1 MDWSAAFLRHLRGA
15 RDKIA
20 EQFCAEATKQ
30 SRLSPR
36 IHSGLLR
43 CARNDGVEAHW
54 GAFNSH
60 FNCRHTS
67 TFPRHVL
74 PELCSS
80 HPLQNREGAGKT
92 GRRLAPMGPVRQACA
107 KCTGRTRDSR
117 DIPAFPAQWVDGLWR
132 ALPGDEFVVASVA
145 SRIGDTSI
153 PVGSMH
159 LRESLTVA
167 TTARTTR
174 FCRTRR
180 RRSSCTVLDRSQSLK
195 EPPRDCLPRRRRPR
209 PPHPDPRFV
218 TTANRPFHRVGTNH
232 VYGISEFDKSELFS
246 WQRLDRGDSPSRTA
260 DPRDANTP
268 SSINARGHG
277 WYPDISGAAMN
288 RERCSM
294 DSRFEAGIS
303 IGLHR

>member
-1 MDWSAAFLRHLRGA
+1 MAPPVAPVLRDAAPALLLSMSDGLERAALSPSLRGAKRRSNPDCLRRCILDCFAALAMTIAGASNSVFKHQTCVGYRFAHPGCATAPTPSLRGA
-15 RDKIA
+15 RDNIA

-36 IHSGLLR
+36 MHSGLLR

-132 ALPGDEFVVASVA
+132 ALPGDEFLFVTVA
-145 SRIGDTSI
+145 SRIDGSSR
-153 PVGSMH
+153 PVGPM
-159 LRESLTVA
+159 
-167 TTARTTR
+167 
-174 FCRTRR
+174 
-180 RRSSCTVLDRSQSLK
+180 
-195 EPPRDCLPRRRRPR
+195 EPPRKLDCSNDSQDHTLLPYASAP
-209 PPHPDPRFV
+209 FV
-218 TTANRPFHRVGTNH
+218 M
-232 VYGISEFDKSELFS
+232 
-246 WQRLDRGDSPSRTA
+246 
-260 DPRDANTP
+260 
-268 SSINARGHG
+268 HG
-277 WYPDISGAAMN
+277 A
-288 RERCSM
+288 
-294 DSRFEAGIS
+294 
-303 IGLHR
+303 

>member
-132 ALPGDEFVVASVA
+132 ALPGDEFLFVTVA
-145 SRIGDTSI
+145 SRIDGSSR
-153 PVGSMH
+153 PVGPM
-159 LRESLTVA
+159 
-167 TTARTTR
+167 
-174 FCRTRR
+174 
-180 RRSSCTVLDRSQSLK
+180 
-195 EPPRDCLPRRRRPR
+195 EPPRKLDCSNDSQDHTVLPYASAPFVVRECRSLTGPGSIPRTPPCDCLRA
-209 PPHPDPRFV
+209 DAACV
-218 TTANRPFHRVGTNH
+218 HRIPTH
-232 VYGISEFDKSELFS
+232 VS
-246 WQRLDRGDSPSRTA
+246 
-260 DPRDANTP
+260 
-268 SSINARGHG
+268 
-277 WYPDISGAAMN
+277 
-288 RERCSM
+288 
-294 DSRFEAGIS
+294 
-303 IGLHR
+303 

>member
-1 MDWSAAFLRHLRGA
+1 M
-15 RDKIA
+15 
-20 EQFCAEATKQ
+20 
-30 SRLSPR
+30 
-36 IHSGLLR
+36 HSGLLR

-132 ALPGDEFVVASVA
+132 ALPGDEFLFVTVA
-145 SRIGDTSI
+145 SRIDGSSR
-153 PVGSMH
+153 PVGPMEPP
-159 LRESLTVA
+159 RK
-167 TTARTTR
+167 
-174 FCRTRR
+174 
-180 RRSSCTVLDRSQSLK
+180 LDCSNDSQDHTLLPYASAPFVMRGAPRSQSLK

-232 VYGISEFDKSELFS
+232 VYGISEFDKSELF
-246 WQRLDRGDSPSRTA
+246 L
-260 DPRDANTP
+260 
-268 SSINARGHG
+268 
-277 WYPDISGAAMN
+277 
-288 RERCSM
+288 
-294 DSRFEAGIS
+294 
-303 IGLHR
+303 